1 MSAFFVAISINAEVV
16 WFDGKSPIT
25 YSTPKNVEPVV
36 KIALNKVY
44 GRTEL
49 EWSGPRADKVTVVPD
64 KKQDLLQIH
73 FTHVANGLYK
83 HPQGKERQMG
93 SMLRWF
99 EVAGSD
105 GRYTVETA
113 LIPTQPNDNGDLRFS
128 VAIDGGTP
136 IIFTLK
142 EPFRSEQW
150 KQNVLRGQAL
160 REFKAHLSPAPHT
173 ITIQA
178 LDNHIVID
186 QLFII

>member
-1 MSAFFVAISINAEVV
+1 MNGGKWRYLMDAAPRRLPVFEDVHATLLTSHSSLHTPRIISACEYTEASAGVETIKMLGHSMNAVALPKG
-16 WFDGKSPIT
+16 GKLT
-25 YSTPKNVEPVV
+25 YSFSVE
-36 KIALNKVY
+36 
-44 GRTEL
+44 R
-49 EWSGPRADKVTVVPD
+49 
-64 KKQDLLQIH
+64 
-73 FTHVANGLYK
+73 
-83 HPQGKERQMG
+83 
-93 SMLRWF
+93 
-99 EVAGSD
+99 D

-113 LIPTQPNDNGDLRFS
+113 LIPTQPNDNGDLRFC

-160 REFKAHLSPAPHT
+160 REFKVHLSPAPHT

-186 QLFII
+186 QLFIK